1 MLKIL
6 KGETAA
12 VKYLVFCVVLH
23 RSVFVIV
30 VSVLLFTGFD
40 YPLWYLQTVLLER

>member
-6 KGETAA
+6 KGEPAA
-12 VKYLVFCVVLH
+12 VKSLVFCVVLH

-30 VSVLLFTGFD
+30 VSVLPFTGFD
-40 YPLWYLQTVLLER
+40 YPLWCLQTVL

>member
-12 VKYLVFCVVLH
+12 VRSLVFCVVLSI
-23 RSVFVIV
+23 SVFVIV
-30 VSVLLFTGFD
+30 VSVLTFTGFD
-40 YPLWYLQTVLLER
+40 YPLWCLQTVL

>member
-12 VKYLVFCVVLH
+12 VKPLVFCVALH
-23 RSVFVIV
+23 RSLFFIV
-30 VSVLLFTGFD
+30 VSIRPFTGFD
-40 YPLWYLQTVLLER
+40 YPLWCLQTVL